1 MSRKAAAVV
10 MVLGL
15 AAVLPGSAAASSLDL
30 RIGGFFPSADT
41 NLFDDD
47 AELYL
52 VGGDTLTD
60 GRWRGIYGGV
70 EFSAG
75 LGDHVELGFHVDGYG
90 RSLHTSYRDFERPS
104 GREIQQTL
112 KLTVVP
118 VGVTLRLVAGGP
130 RSSIVPYAAVG
141 ADLFYYKY
149 EEFGEFID
157 FDSPSLPVF
166 DDAFISEGV
175 APGFHVAAG
184 LRIPLSRDFSLVG
197 EGRYQFAK
205 DDMGDD
211 FRGNRIDL
219 GGASATLGLHVR
231 F

>member
-1 MSRKAAAVV
+1 MSRMTAAVV

-15 AAVLPGSAAASSLDL
+15 AAVAPGSAAASSLDL
-30 RIGGFFPSADT
+30 RVGALFPSADS

-47 AELYL
+47 AELYVL
-52 VGGDTLTD
+52 RGDTISD
-60 GRWRGIYGGV
+60 RDWRGIYGGI
-70 EFSAG
+70 EFNVG
-75 LGDHVELGFHVDGYG
+75 LSDNVELGFHVDGYG

-112 KLTVVP
+112 KLNVVP
-118 VGVTLRLVAGGP
+118 VGVSLRLVAGDP
-130 RSSIVPYAAVG
+130 RESIAPYVAVG
-141 ADLFYYKY
+141 ADLVYYQY
-149 EEFGEFID
+149 EEFGDFID

-166 DDAFISEGV
+166 DDAFVSEGV

-184 LRIPLSRDFSLVG
+184 LRVPLSRDFSLVG
-197 EGRYQFAK
+197 EGRYLFAK
-205 DDMGDD
+205 HDMGDD

-219 GGASATLGLHVR
+219 GGISATLGLHVR